1 MRNFQTFIACAT
13 LLSCTWS
20 HAALITQLPVGDAT
34 PNSDVL
40 VGDLFL
46 DAATTGGGD
55 TNNATGVQST
65 IRTLDLNGTAGAPGV
80 AGSVSIQGFVFA
92 TGNNLTAPAA
102 AELTFTFTY
111 LGLDGAVGGM
121 DDVVIGTTEPVVFN
135 DGLGNAQGFE
145 GAGRYYVNFET
156 VPTAM
161 IDGLNENFLISIL
174 PTDGSI
180 RFKTTGSGAQPLSA
194 AKFSVSGTFAAVP
207 EPSAMLLCGAFSSIA
222 ALMRRR

>member
-1 MRNFQTFIACAT
+1 MRSLLTFIACAT
-13 LLSCTWS
+13 LIPCSWS
-20 HAALITQLPVGDAT
+20 HAALITHLPVGDTT
-34 PNSDVL
+34 PISDVL

-80 AGSVSIQGFVFA
+80 AGSVSVQGFAFA

-161 IDGLNENFLISIL
+161 IDGLNENFLVSIL
-174 PTDGSI
+174 PANGSI
-180 RFKTTGSGAQPLSA
+180 RFKTTGSGAQPLLN

-207 EPSAMLLCGAFSSIA
+207 EPSGMLILGVLGSITAFT
-222 ALMRRR
+222 RRR